1 MKNFWSIFAAYLAA
15 WFIFLVYDWTV
26 SRRLARLRE
35 QLDRLKERLRQD

>member
-15 WFIFLVYDWTV
+15 WVIFFVYDLSV

-35 QLDRLKERLRQD
+35 HLDRLKERLRQG